1 VSIPAS
7 ARRKLVHGM
16 SLCADPAREPCFSV
30 VQTGAEM
37 VDFHEGM
44 SDVAR
49 RERLHRHMNNEMG
62 SLENAAQAVVDFPD
76 APWDLRLALAR
87 QCFDECRHIEA
98 LFIRLKELGGHKG
111 EFPIA
116 NFEWAV
122 ANTQDSIAA
131 RLAIENRTFEAGQM
145 DLLGELRKLWR
156 ARGDERTAELLEAIL
171 ADEVNHVRFGNRWI
185 KRLAR
190 EDGRVVLK
198 VAMAMRFLA
207 AAIAADRKP
216 APDAAGGEDGGAK
229 HATIGV
235 NVDDRRLAEFSDA
248 EIDEILRQS
257 GMASLTDLRPGAE
270 A

>member
-1 VSIPAS
+1 MSEPAS
-7 ARRKLVHGM
+7 ARRKIVHGM
-16 SLCADPAREPCFSV
+16 SLCADPAREQCFTI
-30 VQTGAEM
+30 VQTGEEM

-62 SLENAAQAVVDFPD
+62 SLENAAQALADFPD
-76 APWDLRLALAR
+76 APWDLRMQLAR
-87 QCFDECRHIEA
+87 QCSDESRHVEA
-98 LFIRLKELGGHKG
+98 LYRRLQSLGGFKG
-111 EFPIA
+111 EFPIS

-145 DLLGELRKLWR
+145 DLLAELRKLWR
-156 ARGDERTAELLEAIL
+156 VGGDEETAQMLEAIL

-207 AAIAADRKP
+207 AALAADSRDPKP
-216 APDAAGGEDGGAK
+216 GREADGVQHAA
-229 HATIGV
+229 IGV
-235 NVDDRRLAEFSDA
+235 NVEDRRLAEFTDE

-257 GMASLTDLRPGAE
+257 GMGSLAGMRSAE
-270 A
+270 PA